1 MTALLVILILLV
13 IFAAPAWPYNANW
26 GYTPVG
32 ALVVIILIL
41 LLFGYI
47 G

>member
-1 MTALLVILILLV
+1 MTALLVILILLL
-13 IFAAPAWPYNANW
+13 IFATPHWPYSANW

-32 ALVVIILIL
+32 AIIVVILIL